1 MKYNLRD
8 IINAVPSRLGCSSV
22 TNSYPCTPNQE
33 RYLLASL
40 GGSQS
45 YYLPLTFVLPSEVS
59 VSRLRHS
66 VERIITET
74 PALGAAFSHLGI
86 GRFTWHPVGV
96 RALGIRQVSVH
107 SEIEAVGDA
116 TAFIHGGPGPLK
128 EPPCKL
134 HIARLPTGSH
144 LLTLALHHAVAD
156 AVSLGLVVDR
166 ISDNYTI
173 RHHSRILGSFTT
185 ATKNDDLGQH
195 GGLAFENGIERSD
208 QSDRTY
214 WQHALAN
221 AAAAGPLPLLK
232 PSSNG
237 EATTRDEVIKRLGPD
252 ALRRLTAA
260 ARAAGVTT
268 FEATFAAYLLVLSRQ
283 TGRSA
288 SCATFQ
294 SSGRRAHPE
303 RENVIGVFSNALPVL
318 AVPNPDKSFADHARV
333 VRCAVRA
340 SLRHETLPYHEII
353 RETGVHPRFGINWY
367 PGLETLDL
375 DGFRIPGDR
384 RVGWQSDFDLN
395 FHILQTEGR
404 LDLSLSYPVKRLH
417 AWRAEI
423 VLDHI
428 TALLSS
434 DILNDVRPIRDI
446 SLSGTHP
453 AVVTSAIRTR
463 EPEPDT
469 SISARVAQ
477 IAKEDPE
484 RTAIVASTGT
494 LSYNVLKHDVDIL
507 AEALIARGAG
517 PGNALAIELPRGLA
531 TATAILAADRV
542 GAVFAVYD
550 PDYPPNR
557 RCAMDNALRPIL
569 RLRAAASEFATAYRS
584 DPDAGRG
591 NGTHHKDRDMGSPS
605 VINLASGALVLLNTG
620 IETPLVPLPG
630 AARYALFTSGTTGRP
645 KCVLADGRGLCRFL
659 ERTRMDRAITADDR
673 FALLGG
679 LGHDPM
685 LRDVLLPLTSGAMLH
700 VPSEDTRRDPYAL
713 FEWLSSVRPTMLHL
727 TPQLARFLAFG
738 ARGRTL
744 PTLRHATFGGDML
757 TADAIA
763 VFQAIAPK
771 AAISNLYGATETPQA
786 ASLYDLAPG
795 EMEDQESG
803 DGKAAARHWDI
814 CPVGHSAGS
823 RRLVLEFDG
832 RAAAIGE
839 PAEIVVEGDDL
850 ALGYYDAAD
859 DKVQLGRGSTG
870 LPLRHRTGD
879 LGLRMPSGDVLVLG
893 RADDQV
899 KIRGFRVE
907 PAEVSRHL
915 ESRADIAQALTIARP
930 GADGETELVAYAV
943 AKTGSGT
950 VGTDTPV
957 NSEMLLESCR
967 QNLPAAMVPR
977 VVVLLDRL
985 PLTANGKIDRA
996 ALPDPDSIL
1005 KQDLLNERGVN
1016 GSSQTHRSD
1025 RSGMITPE
1033 AAALAG
1039 AVADVLGRAS
1049 VSPTSCV
1056 RDLGVDSLSYLSV
1069 SLALEARLG
1078 SLPRQWD
1085 TLPLSSLAELGAA
1098 SSNNTE
1104 SGLQS
1109 AEWFRH
1115 IRLVETPVLMRA
1127 VSIAA
1132 VVAGHFG
1139 LIAYGGATSALFFI
1153 AGHSF
1158 GRFQIPAVLR
1168 QNSIVPILNLVALIV
1183 IPTILYSILI
1193 QTAFAKPEPLTLL
1206 MLGNLLGPNA
1216 VGGLTYWFVDVL
1228 VQCLL
1233 VLAAVLA
1240 FPPVRQAI
1248 RERPFECACFSVC
1261 ASVFICYAIGA
1272 VWNTDYLYDR
1282 VVHEKLWIFTL
1293 GWCLAQA
1300 ISRLQRILAT
1310 LLTLAVL
1317 SLNFVM
1323 VDGAPQFLTALAFI
1337 VILAVP
1343 RLPFPKIAAIPI
1355 TRVAAASLFIY
1366 LTHFQFRSVAKY
1378 LPEPL
1383 NLNLLAFII
1392 ALVGGVILHRIWDR
1406 IYLIWRKNSHRFG
1419 FKEERIDSMAVN
1431 KTEPEESTF

>member
-8 IINAVPSRLGCSSV
+8 IINTAPSRLGGSSV
-22 TNSYPCTPNQE
+22 KNSYSCTPNQE

-45 YYLPLTFVLPSEVS
+45 YYLPLTFSLPPEVS
-59 VSRLRHS
+59 VSRLRQS
-66 VERIITET
+66 VERVIAET
-74 PALGAAFSHLGI
+74 PALGAAFSHLGS

-96 RALGIRQVSVH
+96 RALGMRQVSVH
-107 SEIEAVGDA
+107 SEIEAVADA

-134 HIARLPTGSH
+134 HIARLPTGDH

-166 ISDNYTI
+166 ISANYTI
-173 RHHSRILGSFTT
+173 RHHSRFLGSFTT
-185 ATKNDDLGQH
+185 AKKNDDLGQH
-195 GGLAFENGIERSD
+195 GGLAFEDGIGRSD

-237 EATTRDEVIKRLGPD
+237 EATTRDEAIRRLGPD

-288 SCATFQ
+288 ACATFQ
-294 SSGRRAHPE
+294 SSGRRAYPE

-318 AVPNPDKSFADHARV
+318 AAPNPDESFADHARA

-395 FHILQTEGR
+395 FHIVQTEGG
-404 LDLSLSYPVKRLH
+404 LGLSLSYPVKRLY

-428 TALLSS
+428 TTLLSS
-434 DILNDVRPIRDI
+434 DILSDVRPISDI
-446 SLSGTHP
+446 SLSETHP
-453 AVVTSAIRTR
+453 AAFTSATGTR

-469 SISARVAQ
+469 SLSARMAQ
-477 IAKEDPE
+477 MAKEDPE
-484 RTAIVASTGT
+484 RTAIVASTGA
-494 LSYNVLKHDVDIL
+494 LSYNALERDVDTL

-517 PGNALAIELPRGLA
+517 PGKALAIELPRGLA

-542 GAVFAVYD
+542 RAVFAVYD
-550 PDYPPNR
+550 PDYPLNR
-557 RCAMDNALRPIL
+557 RSAMDDALRPIL
-569 RLRAAASEFATAYRS
+569 RLRAAASELATTCRS
-584 DPDAGRG
+584 NPDVGRG
-591 NGTHHKDRDMGSPS
+591 NGTHHEDRDMGPPP
-605 VINLASGALVLLNTG
+605 VIDLASGALVLFNTG
-620 IETPLVPLPG
+620 IEAPLVPLPG
-630 AARYALFTSGTTGRP
+630 AARYALFTSGTMGRP

-659 ERTRMDRAITADDR
+659 ERTRMDRAITAGDR

-685 LRDVLLPLTSGAMLH
+685 LRDVLLPLTSGATLH

-786 ASLYDLAPG
+786 ASLYDLPPG

-803 DGKAAARHWDI
+803 AGKAARHWDI
-814 CPVGHSAGS
+814 CPVGHGAGS
-823 RRLVLEFDG
+823 RRLVLECDG

-839 PAEIVVEGDDL
+839 PAEIIVEGDDL

-930 GADGETELVAYAV
+930 NANGETELLAYAV
-943 AKTGSGT
+943 AKTGGIGES
-950 VGTDTPV
+950 DTPV
-957 NSEMLLESCR
+957 SSEMLLESCR

-977 VVVLLDRL
+977 GVVLLDRL

-996 ALPDPDSIL
+996 ALPDPDAVL
-1005 KQDLLNERGVN
+1005 KQDLPNAQGAGGGTLTDSN
-1016 GSSQTHRSD
+1016 D

-1039 AVADVLGRAS
+1039 AVADVLGRAL
-1049 VSPTSCV
+1049 VPPTSCV

-1078 SLPRQWD
+1078 ALPKQWD
-1085 TLPLSSLAELGAA
+1085 TLPLSSLAKLGAA
-1098 SSNNTE
+1098 SSSNDE
-1104 SGLQS
+1104 GGLRG
-1109 AEWFRH
+1109 ADWFRH
-1115 IRLVETPVLMRA
+1115 IRMVETPVFMRA

-1132 VVAGHFG
+1132 VVASHFG
-1139 LIAYGGATSALFFI
+1139 LMAFGGATSALFFI

-1158 GRFQIPAVLR
+1158 GRFQVPAVLR
-1168 QNSIVPILNLVALIV
+1168 QDRIVPILNLVALIV

-1206 MLGNLLGPNA
+1206 MLGNLLGPSA

-1248 RERPFECACFSVC
+1248 RERPFECACLAVCVSVILRY
-1261 ASVFICYAIGA
+1261 VVGA
-1272 VWNTDYLYDR
+1272 VWDTDHLYNR
-1282 VVHEKLWIFTL
+1282 VVHEKLWLVTL

-1300 ISRLQRILAT
+1300 GSGLQRLVAT
-1310 LLTLAVL
+1310 LITIAVL
-1317 SLNFVM
+1317 SLNFA
-1323 VDGAPQFLTALAFI
+1323 VDGAPELLTALAFI

-1343 RLPFPKIAAIPI
+1343 RLPLPKIWAIPI
-1355 TRVAAASLFIY
+1355 TRIAAASLFIY
-1366 LTHFQFRSVAKY
+1366 LTHFQFSSVAKY

-1383 NLNLLAFII
+1383 NSKLAAFTL
-1392 ALVGGVILHRIWDR
+1392 ALVGGVIVHRTWDQ
-1406 IYLIWRKNSHRFG
+1406 IYLIFKQHSHRIG
-1419 FKEERIDSMAVN
+1419 FKKVKASGMAVKSSAPEER
-1431 KTEPEESTF
+1431 PL